1 MALRKG
7 FCSHCKGDEMSRI
20 FDVNKEAEVC
30 YCPHCMAEMAP
41 IEAIQNYR
49 GLISHHLRKA
59 SKALFEST
67 QYLLAY
73 QTFAHII
80 DIDETIRVARF
91 GRILAMVH
99 LSTLRKSKIAF
110 AHSLHRQEANKLYHY
125 QETAN
130 EYFHFLILLLDA
142 LDEYES
148 RLKKRITTHGI
159 FYDLDCVITYLQ
171 RIDEIKKYKSFI
183 SLEATY
189 FIECNKTQF
198 NDVIKKIYQN
208 APLYENALKKD
219 YVTADGFTYVFNK
232 YDNNGYP
239 LVSVKTG
246 RPELA
251 LKHKHL
257 TLYPTKENKRF
268 AIRDDIYQNNLTL
281 SRLVT
286 LSIPL
291 AIIFFA
297 SALAGVIAFIL
308 VPSYVVKGLVLTGT
322 IALVISS
329 IVLFI
334 LHFAWKNRLR
344 KKYYNGTNPFIFK

>member
-7 FCSHCKGDEMSRI
+7 FCSHCKGDEMLRI

-30 YCPHCMAEMAP
+30 YCPHCMAAMTP
-41 IEAIQNYR
+41 KEAIENYS
-49 GLISHHLRKA
+49 GLISHHLKKA

-67 QYLLAY
+67 QYLIAY

-80 DIDETIRVARF
+80 DIDESIKVAHF
-91 GRILAMVH
+91 GRILAMVR
-99 LSTLRKSKIAF
+99 LSTLRKSKIGF
-110 AHSLHRQEANKLYHY
+110 AHTLHRQEANKYFHY

-189 FIECNKTQF
+189 FIECNKAQF

-232 YDNNGYP
+232 YDNNGFP
-239 LVSVKTG
+239 LVSVKAG
-246 RPELA
+246 RPDLA
-251 LKHKHL
+251 LRNKRHV
-257 TLYPTKENKRF
+257 LYPKDNKRSG
-268 AIRDDIYQNNLTL
+268 IRDEIYQNNLTL

-286 LSIPL
+286 VSIPL

-297 SALAGVIAFIL
+297 FALAGIIAFIL
-308 VPSYVVKGLVLTGT
+308 VPSVVLKGVLLAGVVS
-322 IALVISS
+322 LVIASL
-329 IVLFI
+329 ILFI
-334 LHFAWKNRLR
+334 LHFSWKNRLK